1 MVIENS
7 QIERSKTTI
16 FRYKTGYKGRATT
29 VVGFGE
35 IFVVCSDPEWLDMKG
50 SLISALFHDR
60 CAVSESCGA
69 QFTWCDHTCAVYR
82 QILVIIAL
90 RYRSTYHLY
99 CSTRKKLT
107 VDTCF
112 LVFVRTLLHAER
124 FQVRTCCVEHSCV
137 KHWLGIYRRKQW
149 KYNSCGSA
157 VLTGNQHA
165 ACWPSHCKSNV
176 VPTFLAVVRGSKRN
190 RVDDN
195 TEKKCIK
202 CRKRSL
208 CKDHQFP

>member
-112 LVFVRTLLHAER
+112 LVFVSNSSARWTFSSTNVLRRAFMCQALTRHL
-124 FQVRTCCVEHSCV
+124 QKKTMKIQLMWLSCV
-137 KHWLGIYRRKQW
+137 DRQPACRMLAFALQIKCSPDF
-149 KYNSCGSA
+149 SCGGPWLQA
-157 VLTGNQHA
+157 
-165 ACWPSHCKSNV
+165 
-176 VPTFLAVVRGSKRN
+176 
-190 RVDDN
+190 
-195 TEKKCIK
+195 E
-202 CRKRSL
+202 
-208 CKDHQFP
+208 